1 MMFFFIIFSYFLFYL
16 QLEVLSFVYPKI
28 EGSVNKTNL
37 WQALHFLVHC
47 YIFQERAEME
57 ERVDRSWR
65 DEGGMR
71 GEKRNES
78 SQRERSG
85 QRERGEKDVTEITKQ
100 KGEGETTVV
109 KRRGERSESSGR
121 GERGD

>member
-1 MMFFFIIFSYFLFYL
+1 M
-16 QLEVLSFVYPKI
+16 LSFLNPKI

-37 WQALHFLVHC
+37 WQALYLLVHC

-78 SQRERSG
+78 RQRERSG

-100 KGEGETTVV
+100 KGEGE
-109 KRRGERSESSGR
+109 RSESSDR

>member
-1 MMFFFIIFSYFLFYL
+1 
-16 QLEVLSFVYPKI
+16 
-28 EGSVNKTNL
+28 
-37 WQALHFLVHC
+37 
-47 YIFQERAEME
+47 ME

-100 KGEGETTVV
+100 KGEGGTTVV